1 MESEVFIT
9 WKGGKSMTENL
20 FAEPNLKQ
28 ITVWARGVLQ
38 NKDARCCRCTDRGQ
52 LQGRAHVQAWENYGP
67 A

>member
-1 MESEVFIT
+1 
-9 WKGGKSMTENL
+9 MTENL

-38 NKDARCCRCTDRGQ
+38 NKDARCCRCTDRGSCKG
-52 LQGRAHVQAWENYGP
+52 GRTCPGMGKLCGP